1 MQEKPIQ
8 KVGANMLRQE
18 TFNLNLGIKAM
29 QSGQDDAASAR
40 PTVLG
45 VARAAAIAAAQ
56 AGNGTATADD
66 AYRGLI
72 AAGYKAQDLGNA
84 AGALFQKSTW
94 EFTGQFKRSARV
106 SNHGRMN
113 RVWRLKDFTF

>member
-1 MQEKPIQ
+1 
-8 KVGANMLRQE
+8 MLRQE

-29 QSGQDDAASAR
+29 QAGQDDAASAR

-84 AGALFQKSTW
+84 AGARASLIRRSLQLVVSMLAFMFSAQQGRPRCWQHWQPGTAGLFHL
-94 EFTGQFKRSARV
+94 AAY
-106 SNHGRMN
+106 
-113 RVWRLKDFTF
+113 LL

>member
-1 MQEKPIQ
+1 MQEKPFQ

-18 TFNLNLGIKAM
+18 TFNLNLGLLAM
-29 QSGQDDAASAR
+29 QAGQDDAACAR

-84 AGALFQKSTW
+84 AGALFQKTTW
-94 EFTGQFKRSARV
+94 EFSGAYKRSARV

-113 RVWRLKDFTF
+113 RVWRLVDFTF